1 MEIVK
6 KINDNDLES
15 IKNKLN
21 EVIEKLNYLIINY
34 NDLIKQ
40 FQEVGMLKD
49 VIHYLRKISEEI
61 RDINDNTS
69 CCCDLLLDIKK
80 ELDLEIDFE
89 KFRNRKVEII
99 KRDGVKKHGLAVG
112 YSYPFLFF
120 KHENDETIEAVNVNN
135 IERIKIKK

>member
-1 MEIVK
+1 MEIIK

-40 FQEVGMLKD
+40 D

-120 KHENDETIEAVNVNN
+120 KHEDETIEAVNVNN